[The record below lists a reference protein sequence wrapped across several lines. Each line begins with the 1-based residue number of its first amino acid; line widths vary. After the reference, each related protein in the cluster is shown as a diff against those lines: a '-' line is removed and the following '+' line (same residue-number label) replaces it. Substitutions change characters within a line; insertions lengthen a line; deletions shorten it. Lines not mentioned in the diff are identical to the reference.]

1 MSRRR
6 VLLEENQ
13 HTRFFW
19 AELIL
24 CELLIEFATSA
35 CVALRVRVGRC
46 VCVCVCWVCVCVCVC
61 VSSATIAVKEP
72 GATAS
77 APAAEMAN
85 IPVRSRRFGRKMVPV
100 DSLRIDLPPRKSSGG
115 QCGTYRLRIGPKS
128 GQMVKGRRRWWRRR
142 RRRRRVSAGR
152 KKRTTGS
159 SLGRFVSWS
168 FLYFP

>member
-46 VCVCVCWVCVCVCVC
+46 VCVLGVCVCVCVYAC
-61 VSSATIAVKEP
+61 IVSDHRRERARGHSIRTGSRDGQYSGQV
-72 GATAS
+72 TS
-77 APAAEMAN
+77 
-85 IPVRSRRFGRKMVPV
+85 VRSEDGPRR
-100 DSLRIDLPPRKSSGG
+100 
-115 QCGTYRLRIGPKS
+115 
-128 GQMVKGRRRWWRRR
+128 
-142 RRRRRVSAGR
+142 
-152 KKRTTGS
+152 
-159 SLGRFVSWS
+159 
-168 FLYFP
+168 